1 MRRELGR
8 WPTYDEIAEAADLN
22 VSSVRLVR
30 ERTRLPISLDQPMSN
45 QGSIT
50 LKEIIPGPE
59 ETMPESMVTRQQMKQ
74 DLDRLLKTLDQREE
88 HILRLYFGLNGETAR
103 SCEEIGRLINLSRER
118 VRQIRCIA
126 LSKLQKMS
134 IVDSLKAYVL

>member
-1 MRRELGR
+1 
-8 WPTYDEIAEAADLN
+8 
-22 VSSVRLVR
+22 
-30 ERTRLPISLDQPMSN
+30 
-45 QGSIT
+45 
-50 LKEIIPGPE
+50 
-59 ETMPESMVTRQQMKQ
+59 MPESMVTRQQMKQ